1 MTSSERNAHVERDEA
16 GTCLVA
22 LPKSTLLPLWSVL
35 ESLLFVSDS
44 PRSVSELQA
53 ILADAL
59 APEPPP
65 ERAEIDSALNL
76 LRERYDASGSAVQ
89 LRDVAG
95 GYELRTR
102 SMFAPWLQPLYKRKP
117 QRLGRAALEVLA
129 IVAYRQPCTRAEVDE
144 VRGVD
149 SSSTLRNLLGLKL
162 LRIIGRA
169 DDVGRPLVYG
179 TSDEFLRFFGL
190 KSLADLPTLRE
201 FSELS
206 EEHML
211 TLAELDRMRESEDE
225 DGQATDEPQVQRTN
239 ESNDG

>member
-1 MTSSERNAHVERDEA
+1 MTSSERNARVERDGEGA
-16 GTCLVA
+16 CLVA
-22 LPKSTLLPLWSVL
+22 LPQSTLLPLWSVL

-59 APEPPP
+59 APESPP

>member
-1 MTSSERNAHVERDEA
+1 MTSTERNARVERDGEGA
-16 GTCLVA
+16 CLVA
-22 LPKSTLLPLWSVL
+22 LPQSTLLPLWSVL

-59 APEPPP
+59 APESPP

-211 TLAELDRMRESEDE
+211 TLAELDRVRESEDE

>member
-1 MTSSERNAHVERDEA
+1 MTSSERTARVVRGDE
-16 GTCLVA
+16 GICLVA
-22 LPKSTLLPLWSVL
+22 LPQATLLPLWSVL

-65 ERAEIDSALNL
+65 ERTEIDSALNL
-76 LRERYDASGSAVQ
+76 LRERYDANGSAVQ

-95 GYELRTR
+95 GFELRTR

-179 TSDEFLRFFGL
+179 TSEEFLRFFGL